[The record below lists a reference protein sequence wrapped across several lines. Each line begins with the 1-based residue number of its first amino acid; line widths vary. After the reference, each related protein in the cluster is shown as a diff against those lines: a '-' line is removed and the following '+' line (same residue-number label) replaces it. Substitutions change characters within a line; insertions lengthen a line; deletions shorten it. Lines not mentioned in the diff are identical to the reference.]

1 MGLDMY
7 AHKTKAIPQSDVDF
21 GTNNFNEEE
30 LHYWRKHPNLH
41 GWMEHLYYA
50 KGGNQDSFNCTNVLL
65 SLDDLIALEYDIN
78 NGNLPHT
85 SGFFFGESDDGR
97 MVDDLEFVRNAKEA
111 IAEGYSVYYSS
122 WW

>member
-7 AHKTKAIPQSDVDF
+7 AHKTKTIPQSDVDF

-50 KGGNQDSFNCTNVLL
+50 KGGNRDSFNCTNVLL
-65 SLDDLIALEYDIN
+65 SLDDLITLEYDIN

-111 IAEGYSVYYSS
+111 IADGYSVYYSS

>member
-1 MGLDMY
+1 MY

-21 GTNNFNEEE
+21 GTNNLNEEE

-41 GWMEHLYYA
+41 GWMENLYYA

-65 SLDDLIALEYDIN
+65 SLDDLITLEYDIN

-111 IAEGYSVYYSS
+111 IAEGYSIYYSS

>member
-7 AHKTKAIPQSDVDF
+7 AHKTKAIPVDSVDF
-21 GTNNFNEEE
+21 GTNNFNSQE

-41 GWMEHLYYA
+41 GWMENLYYT
-50 KGGNQDSFNCTNVLL
+50 KGGNEDSFNCTNVLL
-65 SLDDLIALEYDIN
+65 SLDDLNNLEDDIN
-78 NGNLPHT
+78 NGNLPDT

-97 MVDDLEFVRNAKEA
+97 MVDDLEFVRKAKEA
-111 IAEGYSVYYSS
+111 ITEGYSVYYSS